1 MTRRSRR
8 LLGGAVAT
16 PAVALAVAVTI
27 VTAWFAGY
35 SIPGVS
41 AATWMSVTK
50 TGTATYT
57 PQRVEPVF
65 FLVIGND
72 ERAGVSG
79 ARGDALHLV
88 GVNPTTYQATI
99 LNFPRDTALAIP
111 GHGTDKV
118 NAANAYGGPRLTA
131 DTIGAAVGVNIP
143 YTVQTNFEGF
153 ISLID
158 EMGGVDVAV
167 PTRMSDKDSGSDFE
181 AGPQRLSGER
191 ALAFSRDRKTFPT
204 GDIARSTNQAI
215 LMIGALGQIQRET
228 TTAASQFRAIATAA
242 RHTHIEGIS
251 LRELYDLYQL
261 AMRIDPTQ
269 VRNVTVPLGSGGGSN
284 LRLTAAA
291 GPLFEDFR
299 DDAVLQTN

>member
-1 MTRRSRR
+1 MTRRRR
-8 LLGGAVAT
+8 IVTGIVAT
-16 PAVALAVAVTI
+16 PLVAFGVVVALVA
-27 VTAWFAGY
+27 AWLAGF
-35 SIPGVS
+35 SVPGVS
-41 AATWMSVTK
+41 AATWMTVTK
-50 TGTATYT
+50 NGTATYS
-57 PQRVEPVF
+57 PQHAEPVF

-88 GVNPTTYQATI
+88 GVNPVTNQATI
-99 LNFPRDTALAIP
+99 LNFPRDTALPIP

-118 NAANAYGGPRLTA
+118 NAANVYGGPRLTA
-131 DTIGAAVGVNIP
+131 DTIGQAVGVNIP
-143 YTVQTNFEGF
+143 YTVETNFDGF

-158 EMGGVDVAV
+158 EMGGVDVDV
-167 PTRMSDKDSGSDFE
+167 PTRMVDKDSGSDFE
-181 AGPQRLSGER
+181 PGPQRLSGER

-228 TTAASQFRAIATAA
+228 TTAASQFRAIAIAA
-242 RHTHIEGIS
+242 RHTHIDGIG

-261 AMRIDPTQ
+261 AMRIDPAQ
-269 VRNVTVPLGSGGGSN
+269 VRNVTVPLASGSGSN

-291 GPLFEDFR
+291 EPLFADFR
-299 DDAVLQTN
+299 DDAVLQAN